1 MRHSAAVRFTNDGVH
16 KTIWRKAT
24 SPSRFRVMVAAAA
37 IGLLASCISIATPA
51 PAKTGDPAINA
62 VERCY
67 GKPVDEVWDAAV
79 AAVKSLDLRI
89 DTDRHDELGG
99 ELVARRADGH
109 RISIAL
115 SAGDKNITRVAI
127 RVEPGNRELAGLVH
141 ERIADKL
148 GMGEAKAAFLG
159 GNTVDAVYP
168 FGFPGA
174 LAAADR
180 SAKALNFIVT
190 GQETR
195 DDAAQLDARTPDS
208 TPVRFKMTHA
218 GSPAGAT
225 KVTFI
230 AGHGKT
236 DTSKTLIAQMKTEF
250 DRQAASDGR

>member
-1 MRHSAAVRFTNDGVH
+1 MRHSVAAS
-16 KTIWRKAT
+16 A
-24 SPSRFRVMVAAAA
+24 RVLVAAAL
-37 IGLLASCISIATPA
+37 GLLASCISIEKPA
-51 PAKTGDPAINA
+51 PAHTGDPAVNT
-62 VERCY
+62 VERRY
-67 GKPVDEVWDAAV
+67 GKPLDKVWDAAV
-79 AAVKSLDLRI
+79 AAVESLDLRVDI
-89 DTDRHDELGG
+89 DRHDDLGG

-109 RISIAL
+109 RVSIAL
-115 SAGDKNITRVAI
+115 SAGDKNSSRAAI

-159 GNTVDAVYP
+159 GNTIDAVYP
-168 FGFPGA
+168 VDFPQA

-180 SAKALNFIVT
+180 SAKALKFIVT

-208 TPVRFKMTHA
+208 TPVRFQMTPA

-230 AGHGKT
+230 AGNGKT

-250 DRQAASDGR
+250 DRQAASGGR

>member
-1 MRHSAAVRFTNDGVH
+1 MSPSVAARFTNDRVH
-16 KTIWRKAT
+16 ETL
-24 SPSRFRVMVAAAA
+24 SRSRVLVASAA
-37 IGLLASCISIATPA
+37 IGLLASCISIEKPA
-51 PAKTGDPAINA
+51 PAQTGDPAVNT
-62 VERCY
+62 VERRY
-67 GKPVDEVWDAAV
+67 GKPVDTVWDAAV

-109 RISIAL
+109 RISIVL
-115 SAGDKNITRVAI
+115 SAGDKNSTRAAI

-141 ERIADKL
+141 EHLADKL

-168 FGFPGA
+168 FDFPRA

-180 SAKALNFIVT
+180 SAKALKFIVT
-190 GQETR
+190 GQETH

-208 TPVRFKMTHA
+208 TPVRFKMTPA
-218 GSPAGAT
+218 GSSAGAT

-236 DTSKTLIAQMKTEF
+236 DTSKTFIAQMKAEF
-250 DRQAASDGR
+250 DRQAASNGR

>member
-1 MRHSAAVRFTNDGVH
+1 MSHSDAARFPNDRVHSA
-16 KTIWRKAT
+16 
-24 SPSRFRVMVAAAA
+24 PSRSRVLVAAAV
-37 IGLLASCISIATPA
+37 GLLASCISIEKPA
-51 PAKTGDPAINA
+51 PAHTGDPAVNT
-62 VERCY
+62 VERRY
-67 GKPVDEVWDAAV
+67 GKPLDTVWDAAV

-115 SAGDKNITRVAI
+115 SAGDKDVTRAAI

-141 ERIADKL
+141 ERLADKL

-159 GNTVDAVYP
+159 GNTVEDVYSVD
-168 FGFPGA
+168 FPHA

-180 SAKALNFIVT
+180 SAKALKFIVT

-208 TPVRFKMTHA
+208 TPVRFRMTLA
-218 GSPAGAT
+218 GTPAGAT
-225 KVTFI
+225 RVTFI

-236 DTSKTLIAQMKTEF
+236 DMSKTLIAQMKAEF
-250 DRQAASDGR
+250 DRQAASEGR

>member
-1 MRHSAAVRFTNDGVH
+1 MRPSVATRLTNDGGH
-16 KTIWRKAT
+16 ETLSRKAT
-24 SPSRFRVMVAAAA
+24 SPSRSRVLVAAAA
-37 IGLLASCISIATPA
+37 IGLLASCISIEKPA
-51 PAKTGDPAINA
+51 PAHTGDPAVNS
-62 VERCY
+62 VERRY
-67 GKPVDEVWDAAV
+67 GKPVEKVWDAAV
-79 AAVKSLDLRI
+79 AAVNSLDLRI

-109 RISIAL
+109 RISITL
-115 SAGDKNITRVAI
+115 SAGDKDMTRAAI

-141 ERIADKL
+141 ERLADKL

-168 FGFPGA
+168 LGFPGA

-195 DDAAQLDARTPDS
+195 DDGAQLDARTPDS

-218 GSPAGAT
+218 RSPAGAT
-225 KVTFI
+225 QVTFI
-230 AGHGKT
+230 AGHGRT

-250 DRQAASDGR
+250 DRQTASCGR